1 MRGRNRQQACS
12 TPAPRRWTSA
22 APMPVTLDDA
32 IRSEQIKEG
41 DLVVLAGFGHA
52 GDYAGAAAIRWG
64 RGR

>member
-1 MRGRNRQQACS
+1 
-12 TPAPRRWTSA
+12 
-22 APMPVTLDDA
+22 MPVTLDDA